1 MPLFT
6 KKQFAEYL
14 GIENKHIS
22 VYHNRN
28 KIEYDYSTDKE
39 LIDTENETNKALI
52 EQIQAKKGENTPKI
66 VKKQSKEQ
74 KIVPKNVENTLKIPN
89 PTTILPKIPSFQPKI
104 ELNNTN
110 SNKEVS
116 EKHSEEE
123 NNDTP
128 TLTNSTKKL
137 KYLDTIKRT
146 KEIEKL
152 QIEIQKKKGEV
163 VPVELI
169 KPVILQHNQSILT
182 EFKNAGDEILRIMSK
197 KYSFSVDDLA
207 FCKGEFVKTINN
219 SMGKAIY
226 ATTKS
231 IDSIIQN
238 HIEKKGVGEH
248 G

>member
-28 KIEYDYSTDKE
+28 KIEYDCSTNKE

-52 EQIQAKKGENTPKI
+52 EQIQAKKGKNIPKTA
-66 VKKQSKEQ
+66 KKQVKE
-74 KIVPKNVENTLKIPN
+74 PKKVENTLKIPN
-89 PTTILPKIPSFQPKI
+89 PTAFLPKIPSFQPKI

-116 EKHSEEE
+116 DKHIEDE

-197 KYSFSVDDLA
+197 KYSFSVEDLA

-231 IDSIIQN
+231 IDSIIQS